1 MSYYNGSSYTF
12 TWQGRELIGAVK
24 GSNTMSFSYN
34 DIGLR
39 ISKTVNGVTTH
50 YIYDGDLLLSE
61 YTDTQA
67 IVYIYDANTAPIG
80 FKYRS
85 SSYENDAWDIYWYEK
100 NLQGDIVAIYNKSG
114 TKLVTYS
121 YNAWGV
127 TTKSYSN
134 NGSTSTA
141 AKNNLTY
148 RGYYYDSE
156 TGLYYVSSRY
166 YDPEIGRW
174 INADSQLNTS
184 LGVLGCNMFAYCLN
198 NPVNKVDYGGNKPGD
213 LFDTMDEAAKDAAEY
228 LGELTWENT
237 WEYSTAIYTVNTT
250 IKTYE
255 TVTKTHR
262 FLWWTWTT
270 TSTKT
275 VRTKVTKYTYKAV
288 KTDKKNNSVGVPNAP
303 LFKKRVAALHTH
315 PMGSWAGI
323 TRFSDADK
331 KWADYY
337 KIPLYVH
344 GPNGELRKYDPATG
358 EDILIYSDLP
368 ISPKTPWLE

>member
-1 MSYYNGSSYTF
+1 MHSTLSVS
-12 TWQGRELIGAVK
+12 
-24 GSNTMSFSYN
+24 
-34 DIGLR
+34 
-39 ISKTVNGVTTH
+39 
-50 YIYDGDLLLSE
+50 IYEAYDLPL
-61 YTDTQA
+61 
-67 IVYIYDANTAPIG
+67 G
-80 FKYRS
+80 FKYRA
-85 SSYENDAWDIYWYEK
+85 SSYAAGTFDSYIYGK
-100 NLQGDIVAIYNKSG
+100 NLQGDIVAIYNNAG
-114 TKLVTYS
+114 TQVVNYV
-121 YNAWGV
+121 YYAWGKV
-127 TTKSYSN
+127 VATT
-134 NGSTSTA
+134 GTLASTIG
-141 AKNNLTY
+141 NYNPLRY
-148 RGYYYDSE
+148 RGYYYDTE

-250 IKTYE
+250 VKTYE

-275 VRTKVTKYTYKAV
+275 VRTKVKKYTYKAV

-344 GPNGELRKYDPATG
+344 GPNGELRKYDPASG

>member
-1 MSYYNGSSYTF
+1 
-12 TWQGRELIGAVK
+12 
-24 GSNTMSFSYN
+24 
-34 DIGLR
+34 
-39 ISKTVNGVTTH
+39 
-50 YIYDGDLLLSE
+50 
-61 YTDTQA
+61 
-67 IVYIYDANTAPIG
+67 
-80 FKYRS
+80 
-85 SSYENDAWDIYWYEK
+85 
-100 NLQGDIVAIYNKSG
+100 
-114 TKLVTYS
+114 
-121 YNAWGV
+121 
-127 TTKSYSN
+127 
-134 NGSTSTA
+134 
-141 AKNNLTY
+141 
-148 RGYYYDSE
+148 
-156 TGLYYVSSRY
+156 
-166 YDPEIGRW
+166 
-174 INADSQLNTS
+174 
-184 LGVLGCNMFAYCLN
+184 MFAYCLN

-288 KTDKKNNSVGVPNAP
+288 KTDKKNNSVGAPNAP